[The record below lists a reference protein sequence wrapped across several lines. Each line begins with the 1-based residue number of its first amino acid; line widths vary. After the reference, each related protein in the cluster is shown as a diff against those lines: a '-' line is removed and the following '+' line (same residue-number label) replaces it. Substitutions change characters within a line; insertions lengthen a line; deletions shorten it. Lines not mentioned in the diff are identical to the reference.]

1 MEVYSWDI
9 VQATILS
16 QAEVA
21 GTPIPESFFER
32 NNFFSPEGLGCE
44 LTFFEGTSA
53 NGVFELLVSS
63 NDAKKLAEYVS
74 QEYLGTSGRLTLSG
88 ITPHVYTTITPCTI
102 RTPQQYTKALQKVK
116 KRNKANERLRDAIA
130 MWKNAADLIN
140 SKRYVFISFD
150 IEVYEMDHKILL
162 ELGWS
167 MFDSQT
173 NRYMDQH
180 YINNSYRHLSNGRFV
195 DDQKLKFM
203 FGVSVWASLDQALTE
218 FRKDL
223 DWCVRRD
230 GGYILVGHGL
240 ENDIKF
246 LAMQKFKWP
255 GAGGRGSHTDVN
267 RSAVTASLDTETL
280 YGAYSNCLHN
290 PPSLGRSMD
299 SLNLDSWCLHNAGN

>member
-1 MEVYSWDI
+1 V
-9 VQATILS
+9 IL
-16 QAEVA
+16 
-21 GTPIPESFFER
+21 GI
-32 NNFFSPEGLGCE
+32 
-44 LTFFEGTSA
+44 SA

-63 NDAKKLAEYVS
+63 KDVENLAEYVS
-74 QEYLGTSGRLTLSG
+74 QEYLGSRGRLTLSG
-88 ITPHVYTTITPCTI
+88 IPPHVCSNITACQIT
-102 RTPQQYTKALQKVK
+102 TPQHFTKALQKIK
-116 KRNKANERLRDAIA
+116 KRNKTNERLREAIVT
-130 MWKNAADLIN
+130 WKHAADLAS

-150 IEVYEMDHKILL
+150 IEVYEMDHKTLL

-180 YINNSYRHLSNGRFV
+180 YINSTYRHLSNGRFV

-255 GAGGRGSHTDVN
+255 LAEGRGSHTDVN
-267 RSAVTASLDTETL
+267 RSAVIASLDTEML
-280 YGAYSNCLHN
+280 YGAYSNSLHN
-290 PPSLGRSMD
+290 PPSLGRSLD
-299 SLNLDSWCLHNAGN
+299 SLDLESWCLHNAGNRDCG